1 MKYETVIGLEVHVQL
16 NTKTKLFCS
25 CSTEFGAE
33 PNTQTC
39 PVCQGHPG
47 VLPVLNE
54 RVLEKA
60 IQAGLAFDCSINHF
74 SKFDR
79 KNYFYPDLPKAY
91 QISQFDLPICK
102 EGVLNI
108 HLDKNGSKQ
117 IGITRIHMEEDAGK
131 LIHSESSQTNESYVD
146 LNRCGVPLIEIV
158 SEPDMR
164 SGEEAY
170 QYLTNLKQILMY
182 VNVSDCNMEEGSLRC
197 DANISLRPVGQKEF
211 GTRAEIKNMNS
222 FKGVQKAIDYEVR
235 RQGRL
240 LDKGERIV
248 QETRLYNVDEDK
260 TYSMRS
266 KEEAHDYRYFPDPDL
281 VPIVVDDA
289 IIETIRK
296 GLPEL
301 PEAKRTRFMADYQL
315 SEEDGKV
322 LTNSLE
328 VAEYFERAVKAYP
341 DNPKKIANWIMA
353 ELMRVLN
360 EEGGDLGKVKV
371 QATEI
376 GSLVQHID
384 TGEVSGKMAKTI
396 FEEMVKTGDS
406 VKQIIERL
414 GLKQVSDEG
423 ELNAVIEK
431 VIQSNPDPVKSY
443 RAGKEKAIGFL
454 LGQVMKATKGQANPQ
469 VINKLMKD
477 ALSKI

>member
-25 CSTEFGAE
+25 CSTEFGSE

-102 EGVLNI
+102 EGVLEI
-108 HLDKNGSKQ
+108 HHDKDGSKQ

-164 SGEEAY
+164 SSEEAY
-170 QYLTNLKQILMY
+170 QYLTTLKQILMY

-248 QETRLYNVDEDK
+248 QETRLYNADEDK

-281 VPIVVDDA
+281 VPIVVDNTHV
-289 IIETIRK
+289 ETIRK

-301 PEAKRTRFMADYQL
+301 PAAKRTRFMTEYQL
-315 SEEDGKV
+315 SQEDAKV
-322 LTNSLE
+322 LTSSLE
-328 VAEYFERAVKAYP
+328 LAKYFETAVKAYSK
-341 DNPKKIANWIMA
+341 NPKKIANWIMA

-360 EEGGDLGKVKV
+360 EEGGDLSKVKV
-371 QATEI
+371 EAPEI
-376 GSLVQHID
+376 GSLVQRID

-423 ELNAVIEK
+423 ELKAVIEK

-443 RAGKEKAIGFL
+443 KGGKEKAIGFL

-469 VINKLMKD
+469 VVSKLMKD
-477 ALSKI
+477 ALSKL